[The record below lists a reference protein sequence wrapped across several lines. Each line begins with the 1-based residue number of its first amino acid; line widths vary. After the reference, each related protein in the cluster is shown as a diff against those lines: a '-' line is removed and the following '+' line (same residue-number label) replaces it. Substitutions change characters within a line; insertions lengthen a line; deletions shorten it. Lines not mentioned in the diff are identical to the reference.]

1 MKKKQDV
8 KKTFCI
14 DDLLYAT
21 KRYDYSNTHL
31 DEKYKRRVKYALVRT
46 DINKNQ
52 LMDYIEDTYRA
63 KQLWLI
69 KFIERYFEIKT
80 EYKNYKVKIVKT
92 KK

>member
-1 MKKKQDV
+1 
-8 KKTFCI
+8 
-14 DDLLYAT
+14 
-21 KRYDYSNTHL
+21 
-31 DEKYKRRVKYALVRT
+31 
-46 DINKNQ
+46 
-52 LMDYIEDTYRA
+52 MDYIEDTYRA

>member
-31 DEKYKRRVKYALVRT
+31 DEKYKRRVCEQFNKY
-46 DINKNQ
+46 
-52 LMDYIEDTYRA
+52 
-63 KQLWLI
+63 
-69 KFIERYFEIKT
+69 
-80 EYKNYKVKIVKT
+80 
-92 KK
+92 